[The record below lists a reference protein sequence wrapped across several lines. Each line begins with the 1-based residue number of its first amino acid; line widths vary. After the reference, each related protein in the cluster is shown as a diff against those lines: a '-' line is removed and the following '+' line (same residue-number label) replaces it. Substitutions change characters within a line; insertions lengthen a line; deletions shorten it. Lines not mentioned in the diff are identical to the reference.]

1 MNTSKTEQD
10 QTESELSAAL
20 DRVAK
25 AAGSLHLSKERVCDR
40 LKKRLLN
47 ANPNSIPNKFAALK
61 RPMFNSL
68 AGP

>member
-20 DRVAK
+20 DSVAK
-25 AAGSLHLSKERVCDR
+25 AASSLHLSKERICNR
-40 LKKRLLN
+40 LKKKLLN
-47 ANPNSIPNKFAALK
+47 AKPSSLPNKFAGLK